1 MSEYWP
7 QLTPTLTV
15 ILNSTS
21 ERNLQLSS
29 EDNLRLNVLITQ
41 AEAIRIDENEMIV
54 YGLQGEQEMRVAL
67 NPTMRADKYLEQV
80 RELLASVVL
89 DSPGGY
95 PIFLRRW
102 SRMGQ
107 IDSDQLDR
115 LLRIGEPEAVMAVV
129 SAPGLTNELARRA
142 WWIAPY
148 SEYARQMLENPTIVE
163 AEMGAILAEHLVE
176 HLPFETEHSD
186 MLHTVRLVLQP
197 GLINEEQRQKL
208 WDRGRSKSTYR
219 VGFLVTLPN
228 GLLESDEARNDF
240 AEISVKL
247 QSLLDDS
254 NPYAQLLLKLLDSG
268 GQTFCRVVN
277 ESMHRPA
284 DQDVVSALFDAIG
297 SYFGSLRIHNG
308 QLRTVEEIEQIVEGM
323 MSHPAEALKNLLDAA
338 PELES
343 EVRAMLFLAHFDEA
357 VILPVFSL
365 TDAIGSV
372 MQKKIAHISEPM
384 LAQINRLL
392 GLDAQASGGGR
403 SRRRSKSRS

>member
-1 MSEYWP
+1 
-7 QLTPTLTV
+7 L
-15 ILNSTS
+15 
-21 ERNLQLSS
+21 LQLSP
-29 EDNLRLNVLITQ
+29 EDSLRLNVLITQ

-54 YGLQGEQEMRVAL
+54 YGLMGTEEMRVAL
-67 NPTMRADKYLEQV
+67 NPTMRADKYLTQV

-102 SRMGQ
+102 TRMGQ

-129 SAPGLTNELARRA
+129 CAPGLTNELARRA

-148 SEYARQMLENPTIVE
+148 SEYARQMLENQTIVDS
-163 AEMGAILAEHLVE
+163 EMGAVLAEHLVE

-197 GLINEEQRQKL
+197 GLINDEQRQKL
-208 WDRGRSKSTYR
+208 WDRGRAKSTYR

-228 GLLESDEARNDF
+228 GLLESDEPRSDF
-240 AEISVKL
+240 SEISAKL
-247 QSLLDDS
+247 RPLVESG
-254 NPYAQLLLKLLDSG
+254 NPYAQQLTKLLGAD

-297 SYFGSLRIHNG
+297 GYFGSLRIHSG
-308 QLRTVEEIEQIVEGM
+308 QLRTIEEIETVVEGIIA
-323 MSHPAEALKNLLDAA
+323 HPAEALKVLLDTV
-338 PELES
+338 PELEP
-343 EVRAMLFLAHFDEA
+343 EIRAMLFLAHFNEA
-357 VILPVFSL
+357 VVLPIFSL
-365 TDAIGSV
+365 SDAIGSV
-372 MQKKIAHISEPM
+372 MRNKIAHVSEPM

-392 GLDAQASGGGR
+392 GLDAQQSVGGR
-403 SRRRSKSRS
+403 SRRRAKSPT